1 MTSDRALWAIDFA
14 AWVAAV
20 SGVVAVA
27 VGVPTL
33 LVGGLALVKQALFVV
48 GVLMFGIGS
57 FGIQP
62 TPSYK
67 EDKRVTVEGGGE
79 ADFEERIH
87 DTLPVE
93 ERLPFDDRVSRDVK
107 LFVTSLV
114 VLGVSLL
121 LELGLGVPG

>member
-1 MTSDRALWAIDFA
+1 MTSERALRAIDFV

-20 SGVVAVA
+20 SGVVAVV

-33 LVGGLALVKQALFVV
+33 LVGGPVLVKQALFVV
-48 GVLMFGIGS
+48 GILMFGVGS

-67 EDKRVTVEGGGE
+67 EEKRVTIEGGGE

-93 ERLPFDDRVSRDVK
+93 ERPPFDERVSRDTK
-107 LFVTSLV
+107 LFVSSLV